1 VPQFGNNAPTSD
13 KDRDDTLQGI
23 RRICAEIRFF
33 RGGIAA
39 ILLLSAVLTA
49 CEAAVEDAAT
59 RRTPAAVAAEMPA
72 ADCGPAGYVQTELFG
87 ALAGTIEWDH
97 RHVICEGM
105 PRPDSVGAR
114 LRFAGSAADDVELA
128 FIIALPE
135 LRRGQAGKEL
145 QSKVTII
152 EEGVGRFFSN
162 GDQDTCWTDVL
173 ELEPLP
179 NSDSLFAIRGALY
192 CVAPLAE
199 VNGNADVSLDDFEF
213 RGLLDWD
220 AS

>member
-1 VPQFGNNAPTSD
+1 M
-13 KDRDDTLQGI
+13 QGI
-23 RRICAEIRFF
+23 RRICAEIGFF
-33 RGGIAA
+33 RSGIAA

-59 RRTPAAVAAEMPA
+59 RRTLAAAAAEMPA

-87 ALAGTIEWDH
+87 ALAGRIEWDH
-97 RHVICEGM
+97 RHVVCEGM

-179 NSDSLFAIRGALY
+179 ASDSLFAIRGALY

-199 VNGNADVSLDDFEF
+199 VNGNADVTLDDFEF